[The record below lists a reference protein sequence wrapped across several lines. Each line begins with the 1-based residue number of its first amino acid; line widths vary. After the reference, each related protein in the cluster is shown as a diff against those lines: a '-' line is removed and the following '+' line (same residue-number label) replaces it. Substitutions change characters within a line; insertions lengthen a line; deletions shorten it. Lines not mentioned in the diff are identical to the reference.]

1 MPTAQDRLNYYQQ
14 LANAKT
20 EAEVDGIR
28 KLKDQF
34 GSTNEEAENLFLI
47 CKVRCAL
54 SGSVARK
61 CYIKQS
67 NVHITVE
74 QNCGVSINKL
84 INGVGDIAK
93 TKTLHRFEQ
102 SKGGLLL
109 FLNVKPTV
117 F

>member
-20 EAEVDGIR
+20 EAEVDGIKR

-54 SGSVARK
+54 SGSFAKK

-67 NVHITVE
+67 NAHITIE
-74 QNCGVSINKL
+74 QNCGVSINEL
-84 INGVGDIAK
+84 IKGVGGIAK
-93 TKTLHRFEQ
+93 TKNIAKKF
-102 SKGGLLL
+102 
-109 FLNVKPTV
+109 
-117 F
+117 